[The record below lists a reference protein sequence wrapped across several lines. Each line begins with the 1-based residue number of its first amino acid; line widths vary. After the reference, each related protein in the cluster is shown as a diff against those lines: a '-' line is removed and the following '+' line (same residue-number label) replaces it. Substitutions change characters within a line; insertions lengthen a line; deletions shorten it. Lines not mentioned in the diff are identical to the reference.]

1 MFKGVF
7 TAIFRRKM
15 RKKTH
20 GKNRP
25 CVVLF
30 FNIEG
35 QSINKSSVK
44 SYISRHS
51 GSPEIVILLLRLSGT
66 ASIIAPSCEMLR
78 RKSKKI
84 SSSIPTYF
92 YSIIRP
98 KTYFGKYFFIKIF
111 RIFFRPLYDHLPAQ
125 KRIEESR
132 DVYAG
137 FFKTAYHIRRLGR
150 FELIAGIVSF
160 KPRKE
165 AFVSDGRA
173 QSIE

>member
-78 RKSKKI
+78 RKSKNI
-84 SSSIPTYF
+84 VLYSDLPLF
-92 YSIIRP
+92 YYTP
-98 KTYFGKYFFIKIF
+98 QNLFWQVFFHKNFSDIF
-111 RIFFRPLYDHLPAQ
+111 PPLYDHLPAQ